1 MKNKWIR
8 SLGSLICAFWGKQ
21 NVKERKEERK
31 EDKKKKK
38 RKGME
43 TLSMEVFVWI

>member
-1 MKNKWIR
+1 M
-8 SLGSLICAFWGKQ
+8 
-21 NVKERKEERK
+21 KERKEERK